1 MSTDEIQRIQNDLT
15 TIRQAITNDK
25 PYDRG
30 DILPSVVIG
39 MGALIAIPML
49 QFLSP
54 RICVLLAIAPGIA
67 LWFIRYFQARNQQ
80 AVRPVLWL
88 EYKWGL
94 VASAVITF
102 AIIGWIWWSQQFGI
116 SRVAVGSL
124 ALFSIGIA
132 GCLTGFIDSNR
143 RTYLLSGIITLIFG
157 VLMPTLDQNQIPIV
171 GLTILAIIGFGTAA
185 MIWWM
190 TRGELEDASPQEMS
204 K

>member
-1 MSTDEIQRIQNDLT
+1 MPTDEIQRIQNDLT

-39 MGALIAIPML
+39 VGALIAIPML

-54 RICVLLAIAPGIA
+54 RICVLLGIAPGVA
-67 LWFIRYFQARNQQ
+67 LWFARYFQARNQQ
-80 AVRPVLWL
+80 AIRPVLWS

-94 VASAVITF
+94 VAVAVITP
-102 AIIGWIWWSQQFGI
+102 AIIGWIWYSQQFGT

-124 ALFSIGIA
+124 VLFCLGIA
-132 GCLTGFIDSNR
+132 GCLIGFIDSNR
-143 RTYLLSGIITLIFG
+143 RTYLLGGITTLIFG
-157 VLMPTLDQNQIPIV
+157 VLIPTLDPNQIPIG
-171 GLTILAIIGFGTAA
+171 GLIVLAIVGFGTAA
-185 MIWWM
+185 MVWWM